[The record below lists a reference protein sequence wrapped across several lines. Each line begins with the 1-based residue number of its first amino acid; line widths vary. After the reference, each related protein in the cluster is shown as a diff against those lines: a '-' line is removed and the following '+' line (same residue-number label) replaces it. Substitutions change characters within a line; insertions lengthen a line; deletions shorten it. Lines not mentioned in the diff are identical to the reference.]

1 MDESVD
7 KEKAL
12 QEFKEKFGLNVNK
25 FVNLTQRNI
34 LNLIKVLVPLKYWL

>member
-1 MDESVD
+1 MDDSVD

-25 FVNLTQRNI
+25 LVDGLKH
-34 LNLIKVLVPLKYWL
+34 NLIYFLIIIR